1 MSVLERTD
9 LHPKV
14 QVLEM
19 FVVME
24 STAFQSAFIIFE
36 EANSNRKLICM
47 EIEYIIFSHR
57 CGLDYFGTSGKLK
70 FPLFAYLYNAAST
83 NPPSSRESNNITAPV
98 MLTLISIKSQFS
110 SVIPET

>member
-9 LHPKV
+9 LHPEV

-19 FVVME
+19 FVLME
-24 STAFQSAFIIFE
+24 STAFQSAFIMFE
-36 EANSNRKLICM
+36 EANSNRQLIYM

-70 FPLFAYLYNAAST
+70 FPLFAYLYNVAST
-83 NPPSSRESNNITAPV
+83 NPPFPWESNNITVPV
-98 MLTLISIKSQFS
+98 NVKYLVQFS
-110 SVIPET
+110 SV